1 VGSSGMGRIST
12 TTQSSRRLVRMPTE
26 YFKRLLEEACPNHAY
41 PIRHKLKDCGMMQ
54 IFMTLES
61 LTWGAKSNEG
71 PNWSNTTPFA
81 EGNAIMTVFEGHP

>member
-1 VGSSGMGRIST
+1 
-12 TTQSSRRLVRMPTE
+12 MPTE